1 MRDIMN
7 LGLKLLLIC
16 VVAAAALGATY
27 SVTKDPIAK
36 NQEEAAKAANRAVCP
51 EAADF
56 VELNLGDFQSQKAWN
71 ESYSVITQ
79 VLKAQ
84 KDGETLA
91 YVIKVNG
98 SGYGGTIAMTAG
110 VDLTGKFTGMVID
123 SMNETPGLGT
133 NASKDDFKSQYTG
146 KSTETALTV
155 TKNDPAN
162 DTEIKALSGAT
173 ITSRAVT
180 DAINVAGAF
189 AQAFLLQ

>member
-27 SVTKDPIAK
+27 SVTKDPIA
-36 NQEEAAKAANRAVCP
+36 QYEEEAAKAANQAVCT
-51 EAADF
+51 EATDF
-56 VELNLGDFQSQKAWN
+56 VEINLGDFQSQKAWN
-71 ESYSVITQ
+71 ESYSYITQ
-79 VLKAQ
+79 VFKAQ

-91 YVIKVNG
+91 YVIKVDG
-98 SGYGGTIAMTAG
+98 TGYGGTIAMTAG

-123 SMNETPGLGT
+123 SMNETPGLGS
-133 NASKDDFKSQYTG
+133 NASKDDFRNQYTG
-146 KSTETALTV
+146 KSTEAALTV

-180 DAINVAGAF
+180 DAMNVAGAF

>member
-36 NQEEAAKAANRAVCP
+36 YQEEAAKAANQAVCP
-51 EAADF
+51 EATDF
-56 VELNLGDFQSQKAWN
+56 VEMNLGDFQSQKAWD
-71 ESYSVITQ
+71 ESYSFITQ
-79 VLKAQ
+79 VLQAQ

-98 SGYGGTIAMTAG
+98 TGYGGTIAMTAG
-110 VDLTGKFTGMVID
+110 IDIKGKITAITID
-123 SMNETPGLGT
+123 SMNETAGLGAKAT
-133 NASKDDFKSQYTG
+133 GEEFRSQYTG

-155 TKNDPAN
+155 TKNDPEN

>member
-1 MRDIMN
+1 MN

-16 VVAAAALGATY
+16 VVAAAALGATF

-36 NQEEAAKAANRAVCP
+36 YQEETAKAANQAVCP
-51 EAADF
+51 GATDF
-56 VELNLGDFQSQKAWN
+56 VEMKLGDFQSQKAWN
-71 ESYSVITQ
+71 ESYSYITQ

-84 KDGETLA
+84 KDGKTLA

-98 SGYGGTIAMTAG
+98 SGYNGTMMMTAG
-110 VDLTGKFTGMVID
+110 VDLTGKLTAMTID
-123 SMNETPGLGT
+123 SMNETPGLGS
-133 NASKDDFKSQYTG
+133 NATKDEFRNQYTG

-155 TKNDPAN
+155 TKNDPVN

-180 DAINVAGAF
+180 DAINTAGAF
-189 AQAFLLQ
+189 AQAFLLR